1 MNRSIIL
8 ASFVFPERLETF
20 LNYLQKRFKLDRE
33 RIFIYDN
40 IDDPI
45 TKIVTYKVF
54 LKDGKKIDLKSIFPR
69 TIIIHKKGE
78 CLYTINALNKLIEEE
93 NGLESGNVQYRN
105 YELDWEKY
113 VKVDEKYLRPE
124 ELTDL
129 KGDSTRLRKL
139 GWEPKYT
146 FESMM
151 DEMIGYWWNKL

>member
-20 LNYLQKRFKLDRE
+20 LAYLQKRFKLDRE

-78 CLYTINALNKLIEEE
+78 CLYTINSLNKLIEEE
-93 NGLESGNVQYRN
+93 NGLDSGNVQYRN

-113 VKVDEKYLRPE
+113 Q
-124 ELTDL
+124 
-129 KGDSTRLRKL
+129 
-139 GWEPKYT
+139 
-146 FESMM
+146 
-151 DEMIGYWWNKL
+151 NKLVLTTQEGLVFNEIKRDFSEE

>member
-78 CLYTINALNKLIEEE
+78 CLYTINALNRLIEEE
-93 NGLESGNVQYRN
+93 NGLESGNIEYSK

-113 VKVDEKYLRPE
+113 Q
-124 ELTDL
+124 
-129 KGDSTRLRKL
+129 
-139 GWEPKYT
+139 
-146 FESMM
+146 
-151 DEMIGYWWNKL
+151 NKLVLTTQEGLIFNEINF

>member
-78 CLYTINALNKLIEEE
+78 CLYTINALNRLIEEE
-93 NGLESGNVQYRN
+93 NGLESCNIEYSK

-113 VKVDEKYLRPE
+113 Q
-124 ELTDL
+124 
-129 KGDSTRLRKL
+129 
-139 GWEPKYT
+139 
-146 FESMM
+146 
-151 DEMIGYWWNKL
+151 NKLVLTTQEGLIFNEIKRYFSE

>member
-93 NGLESGNVQYRN
+93 NGLDSGNVEYRN

-113 VKVDEKYLRPE
+113 Q
-124 ELTDL
+124 
-129 KGDSTRLRKL
+129 
-139 GWEPKYT
+139 
-146 FESMM
+146 
-151 DEMIGYWWNKL
+151 NKLVLTSSEGLTINEIKRDFSEE